1 MLDEKFVILGSII
14 FFIGGISYLIDT
26 LRGKAR
32 PNKVTWFLWSTV
44 PMIAFVAEIKQGVGI
59 QSLMTFMLGFS
70 PILIFLASFVNKK
83 SGRKIGKFDIICGSL
98 SVIGLILW
106 QITKVDNLAIFFSI
120 LADSS
125 AALPTII
132 KSYKAPET
140 ENYHIYLAAVFY
152 SLITLGTIKIW
163 NFAHW
168 AFPAYI
174 FLLNLILVGLV
185 QFKLGPKFQKNFA

>member
-83 SGRKIGKFDIICGSL
+83 SGWKIGKFDIICGSL

-106 QITKVDNLAIFFSI
+106 QITKA
-120 LADSS
+120 
-125 AALPTII
+125 
-132 KSYKAPET
+132 
-140 ENYHIYLAAVFY
+140 
-152 SLITLGTIKIW
+152 
-163 NFAHW
+163 
-168 AFPAYI
+168 
-174 FLLNLILVGLV
+174 GLTH
-185 QFKLGPKFQKNFA
+185 